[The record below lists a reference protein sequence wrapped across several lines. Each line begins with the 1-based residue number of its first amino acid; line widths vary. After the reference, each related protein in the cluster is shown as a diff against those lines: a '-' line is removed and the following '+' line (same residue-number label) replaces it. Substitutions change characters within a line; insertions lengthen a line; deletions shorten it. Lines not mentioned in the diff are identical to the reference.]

1 MEVRIFDLG
10 LVDFKSA
17 WDFQHQVFA
26 QVKSGEF
33 NFALITCR
41 HHPVITL
48 GRSAKKG
55 NILASCEELRRR
67 NVEIFEIER
76 GGDATFHYPGQ
87 LTLYPVFNL
96 AYLKKDIHWFLRELE
111 EVIIDSC
118 VDCGCFLQRKSGLTG
133 VWSGER
139 KIASIGIAIRHW
151 ITFHG
156 VSLNIKP
163 HGLEGFNLIRPCG
176 MNIEMT
182 TLEEILG
189 RSIEVDEVKNNLIE
203 KMKGACYDKSNVAGV
218 R

>member
-1 MEVRIFDLG
+1 MELQIFDLG
-10 LVDFKSA
+10 LIDFKSA
-17 WDFQHQVFA
+17 WEFQHEVFA

-33 NFALITCR
+33 DFALITCQ

-48 GRSAKKG
+48 GRSAKKE
-55 NILASCEELRRR
+55 NVLASFEELKQR
-67 NVEIFEIER
+67 NIEIFEIER
-76 GGDATFHYPGQ
+76 GGDVTFHYPGQ

-118 VDCGCFLQRKSGLTG
+118 VDCGCFLQRRSGLTG
-133 VWSGER
+133 VWSGEK

-156 VSLNIKP
+156 VSFNIKSA
-163 HGLEGFNLIRPCG
+163 GLEDFNLIRPCG

-182 TLEEILG
+182 ALEEILG
-189 RSIEVDEVKNNLIE
+189 KSIEIGEVEKSLINKFSE
-203 KMKGACYDKSNVAGV
+203 VCYGKSDVTGV